1 MRAAI
6 EARDELLSC
15 LSRNPQAFARAEKPE
30 TQTDVLVAS
39 EREWNLTT
47 PLNNGYWGTI
57 FKTALGDYKYVT
69 RNDFSAR
76 SFATEDAAREAAEE
90 RWGPHEGTQD
100 IETARVSAP
109 AAREGAVRSLPEPAW
124 RIGSSYCG
132 SHRQANAWRKRQRG
146 MLTSGRR
153 A

>member
-1 MRAAI
+1 MNAAAATRSLGLEPPFGLEDVKRAFREVALRVHPDHGGSDVAMRAAI

-15 LSRNPQAFARAEKPE
+15 LSRNPQAFARAEKPKPK
-30 TQTDVLVAS
+30 QTFSWRRSAKG
-39 EREWNLTT
+39 NLTT

-90 RWGPHEGTQD
+90 RWG
-100 IETARVSAP
+100 
-109 AAREGAVRSLPEPAW
+109 AA
-124 RIGSSYCG
+124 
-132 SHRQANAWRKRQRG
+132 
-146 MLTSGRR
+146 
-153 A
+153 